1 MRCHRRQNGGC
12 VPMQKVPLEGG
23 LCGQDVANIVAD
35 CKLTSVSPRY
45 VPSLRFNVGQRS
57 RILLKI
63 MLFYLVCQARKYRAT

>member
-35 CKLTSVSPRY
+35 CKLTSV
-45 VPSLRFNVGQRS
+45 
-57 RILLKI
+57 
-63 MLFYLVCQARKYRAT
+63 